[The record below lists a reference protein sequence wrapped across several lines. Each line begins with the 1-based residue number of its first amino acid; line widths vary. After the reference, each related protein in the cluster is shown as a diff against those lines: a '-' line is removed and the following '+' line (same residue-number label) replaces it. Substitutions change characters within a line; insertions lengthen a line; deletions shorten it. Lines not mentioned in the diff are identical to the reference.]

1 MRNNSSS
8 RINNSYTWIVNQ
20 IQEQDANVEEIA
32 KALNLPLFIV
42 SILFNRG
49 YTTLKSIND
58 FLNPSLAQL
67 HQPKLLPDLEKAVSR
82 IIKAIESKE
91 QILIYGDYDVDG
103 VTSTALLLRALRTLG
118 ASVSF
123 YIPNRQ
129 REGYG
134 LSETGILYAKSK
146 GFNLIVTVDCGTTD
160 FVEIDLANKSG
171 IDVIVCDHHETKEIL
186 PDAYAIVNPKRTDS
200 SYPFSDLSGVGVVF
214 KLIWALFSALNQSK
228 QALAEH
234 LDLVALGTIADI
246 VPLIDENRVLA
257 YFGLKQ
263 IAKTN
268 KIGLQSL
275 LKVTGLLKK
284 EITTYDIGFIIGP
297 RINASGRL
305 SGAEKVV
312 TLLTT
317 ENKTEADIIA
327 KELNQEN
334 ASRQKIE
341 TEILDDVVR
350 IIDQRNLATNKVL
363 VLGSEKWHE
372 GVVGIVASRI
382 VERYF
387 RPTILL
393 SIKQDQA
400 KGSGRSIPGFNIYQ
414 ALTHCQDF
422 LMGFGGH
429 KYACGVVLPKDGIEQ
444 FSQKMQK
451 YAQTNLGDELLQR
464 KLYVDARTSLH
475 QITNDMLDIIKQFEP
490 FGQDNPGPVFMS
502 QGLEIVGYP
511 RRVGKDHLKF
521 TVRENKTKV
530 LEAIAYGR
538 SEEILNLQKG
548 KEDHLDIVYTFDEH
562 SFAGKTKLQL
572 VVRDLKIH

>member
-275 LKVTGLLKK
+275 L
-284 EITTYDIGFIIGP
+284 
-297 RINASGRL
+297 
-305 SGAEKVV
+305 
-312 TLLTT
+312 
-317 ENKTEADIIA
+317 
-327 KELNQEN
+327 
-334 ASRQKIE
+334 
-341 TEILDDVVR
+341 
-350 IIDQRNLATNKVL
+350 
-363 VLGSEKWHE
+363 
-372 GVVGIVASRI
+372 
-382 VERYF
+382 
-387 RPTILL
+387 
-393 SIKQDQA
+393 
-400 KGSGRSIPGFNIYQ
+400 
-414 ALTHCQDF
+414 
-422 LMGFGGH
+422 
-429 KYACGVVLPKDGIEQ
+429 
-444 FSQKMQK
+444 
-451 YAQTNLGDELLQR
+451 
-464 KLYVDARTSLH
+464 
-475 QITNDMLDIIKQFEP
+475 
-490 FGQDNPGPVFMS
+490 
-502 QGLEIVGYP
+502 
-511 RRVGKDHLKF
+511 
-521 TVRENKTKV
+521 
-530 LEAIAYGR
+530 
-538 SEEILNLQKG
+538 
-548 KEDHLDIVYTFDEH
+548 
-562 SFAGKTKLQL
+562 
-572 VVRDLKIH
+572 